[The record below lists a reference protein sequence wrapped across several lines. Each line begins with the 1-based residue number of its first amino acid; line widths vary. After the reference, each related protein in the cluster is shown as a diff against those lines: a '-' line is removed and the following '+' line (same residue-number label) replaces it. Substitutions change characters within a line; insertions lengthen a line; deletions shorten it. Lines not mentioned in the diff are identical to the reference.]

1 MMKNN
6 EGKIAILILL
16 AIVVT
21 IVISM
26 LVFII
31 MNRGK
36 NYKIML
42 FAFGKKEEMLFQE
55 EYSISEVEDINV
67 IATSSKVKVLEGASD
82 KVKVTV
88 YGAEGEK
95 VKAGIQDKKLKVEK
109 ENNMLY
115 ILAFFFYYKEEIMIE
130 LPKDYARELQIKTSS
145 GNIEM
150 ISLKEANIQAE
161 TSSGN
166 ITCGDIKNGDLKT
179 TSGGIIVQDSQ
190 NLNAKSTSGNIKTG
204 NIEQIAQIQST
215 SGKITTGNITE
226 ANLKTT
232 SGNLIAE
239 NIIKGNLQTT
249 SGKIEV
255 ESLKEG
261 ETKSTSGKI
270 EIGETNNIIAQNT
283 SGGIVINKV
292 NGSCDLA
299 SKSGSIKIEELI
311 ISDNSSIKTTSGN
324 VKVISGENM
333 YIETSTNSGSVK
345 INGNDRKA
353 EVELKIQTTSG
364 SIKIN

>member
-6 EGKIAILILL
+6 EGKIAILILI
-16 AIVVT
+16 AIVVI
-21 IVISM
+21 IVISI

-67 IATSSKVKVLEGASD
+67 IATSSKVKVLEGTSD

-166 ITCGDIKNGDLKT
+166 ITCGDIKNGDLR
-179 TSGGIIVQDSQ
+179 
-190 NLNAKSTSGNIKTG
+190 
-204 NIEQIAQIQST
+204 
-215 SGKITTGNITE
+215 
-226 ANLKTT
+226 
-232 SGNLIAE
+232 
-239 NIIKGNLQTT
+239 TT

-311 ISDNSSIKTTSGN
+311 ISNNSSIKTTSGN

-345 INGNDRKA
+345 VNGNDRKA

-364 SIKIN
+364 SIKVN